1 MRKDVYLCKAQSVFM
16 DYLESPLVCP
26 WRIPGHETPLSR
38 PRTTLESTSSSASF
52 MCLAFISL
60 DGSMLISGT
69 KKSRFI
75 TQAFAHSR

>member
-1 MRKDVYLCKAQSVFM
+1 
-16 DYLESPLVCP
+16 
-26 WRIPGHETPLSR
+26 
-38 PRTTLESTSSSASF
+38 